1 MLSKMIFK
9 NTFQKVFT
17 SNIWYKTFDPKGDF
31 EIFQKVFPFLKKKK
45 NTYEIFTKTLLGY
58 FSLKKKLMKYLLKCK
73 NPFIFS
79 TYNSWDFHQK
89 PFYAIFIQKL
99 VRF

>member
-1 MLSKMIFK
+1 MLSKIDSKMIFK

-31 EIFQKVFPFLKKKK
+31 EIFQKVFPFKKKK
-45 NTYEIFTKTLLGY
+45 
-58 FSLKKKLMKYLLKCK
+58 KKKLMNYLLKCK
-73 NPFIFS
+73 NSFRIFS

>member
-1 MLSKMIFK
+1 MLSKMTFK

-17 SNIWYKTFDPKGDF
+17 SNVWYKTFDPKGDF

-58 FSLKKKLMKYLLKCK
+58 FSLKKTHE
-73 NPFIFS
+73 IF
-79 TYNSWDFHQK
+79 TK
-89 PFYAIFIQKL
+89 M
-99 VRF
+99 

>member
-17 SNIWYKTFDPKGDF
+17 SNVWYKTFDPKGDWN
-31 EIFQKVFPFLKKKK
+31 FLKGFPIKKK
-45 NTYEIFTKTLLGY
+45 
-58 FSLKKKLMKYLLKCK
+58 KKKLMNYLLKCK
-73 NPFIFS
+73 NSFRIFS

-99 VRF
+99 VWF